1 MDSMMPRDVERH
13 LLPSGLADMLLM
25 QPLEAVQR
33 EVPTGHAAIV
43 RVPSAADPLAIELAQ
58 TYGAGLQA
66 EGSPQVMEFHTQL
79 AQMDDIPTM
88 TPHGGPDVSEEMQAL
103 RRYIMTQTCFAVPL
117 AKRGVGTM
125 TENITVGRAL
135 NKDLVLRA
143 QGVSKLH
150 AWFEVEGDQLSVC
163 DAGSKNG
170 TFVAGRRIAPREST
184 HVAPGEVVTFSTI
197 EVMLCRVPTLWHLM
211 RG

>member
-1 MDSMMPRDVERH
+1 MDSLMPHDIERH
-13 LLPSGLADMLLM
+13 LLPSGLVAMLRTRS
-25 QPLEAVQR
+25 LEAVER
-33 EVPTGHAAIV
+33 EVPSGYAAII
-43 RVPSAADPLAIELAQ
+43 RVPNAVDPLAIELAQ
-58 TYGAGLQA
+58 IYGVEKETEA
-66 EGSPQVMEFHTQL
+66 SPQVMEFHTQL
-79 AQMDDIPTM
+79 ARADDVPTM
-88 TPHGGPDVSEEMQAL
+88 TPRDGADVSQEMHAA
-103 RRYIMTQTCFAVPL
+103 RRYVMTQACFAVPL

-150 AWFEVEGDQLSVC
+150 AWFEIGSGGVSVC

-170 TFVAGRRIAPREST
+170 TFVAGTRIPPREPTRTS
-184 HVAPGEVVTFSTI
+184 PGEIITFSTI
-197 EVMLCRVPTLWHLM
+197 EVMLCHVPTLWHLV